1 MKSRHILNIVTL
13 VIVLVVNTLAST
25 LPLNGMDTGQ
35 ISDSIPSLFTPA
47 GYVFSIWGVIY
58 LALIAFAVYQAL
70 PAQRNN
76 PRLEK
81 IGWWFTISNLFN
93 SAWIFA
99 WHYLQFGLSLV
110 IMLGLLASLLILY
123 TKAGIGKTSANW
135 KEKLFLDVP
144 FGIYL
149 GWIAVA
155 TIANV
160 STVLLMI
167 DWNGFGI
174 APEIWTIVV
183 LLVGT
188 ALAVAMAFL
197 RKEIAYPLVAV
208 WAFIG
213 IYNAR
218 PEVAPVAITAL
229 IGASGCRPW
238 HHRQP
243 LDRPEK
249 ESLIHCHEDSHL
261 VDTPRPAPER
271 QPRSECSVGKR
282 SASCA
287 CLYP

>member
-1 MKSRHILNIVTL
+1 MKTLRILNIVTFA
-13 VIVLVVNTLAST
+13 IVVVVNGLAST

-35 ISDSIPSLFTPA
+35 ISDMIPSLFTPA
-47 GYVFSIWGVIY
+47 GYVFSIWGIIY
-58 LALIAFAVYQAL
+58 LALLAFSVYQAL
-70 PAQRNN
+70 PAQRENK
-76 PRLEK
+76 RLQN
-81 IGWWFTISNLFN
+81 IGPWFLISNLFN

-123 TKAGIGKTSANW
+123 TKAGIGKTSSSRND
-135 KEKLFLDVP
+135 KLFLDIP

-160 STVLLMI
+160 STVLIMN
-167 DWNGFGI
+167 DWAGFGI
-174 APEIWTIVV
+174 APEIWTIIV

-218 PEVAPVAITAL
+218 PEVTPVAVTAL
-229 IGASGCRPW
+229 IGAAVAFLGIVASR
-238 HHRQP
+238 
-243 LDRPEK
+243 L
-249 ESLIHCHEDSHL
+249 
-261 VDTPRPAPER
+261 PAL
-271 QPRSECSVGKR
+271 KKK
-282 SASCA
+282 A
-287 CLYP
+287 

>member
-58 LALIAFAVYQAL
+58 LALIAFSVYQAL

-81 IGWWFTISNLFN
+81 IGWWFIISNLFN

-123 TKAGIGKTSANW
+123 TKAGIGVQKAANW
-135 KEKLFLDVP
+135 KEKLFLDIP

-167 DWNGFGI
+167 NWNGFGI
-174 APEIWTIVV
+174 APEIWTVIV

-188 ALAVAMAFL
+188 GLAVAMAFL

-218 PEVAPVAITAL
+218 PEVTTVAVTAL
-229 IGASGCRPW
+229 IGAAIALLGIVASR
-238 HHRQP
+238 
-243 LDRPEK
+243 
-249 ESLIHCHEDSHL
+249 L
-261 VDTPRPAPER
+261 VGLKKKA
-271 QPRSECSVGKR
+271 
-282 SASCA
+282 
-287 CLYP
+287 

>member
-1 MKSRHILNIVTL
+1 MKTLRILNLATF
-13 VIVLVVNTLAST
+13 VIVVVVNAMASL

-35 ISDSIPSLFTPA
+35 ISDMIPSLFTPA
-47 GYVFSIWGVIY
+47 GYVFAIWSVIY
-58 LALIAFAVYQAL
+58 LGLFSFGIYQLL
-70 PAQRNN
+70 PTQQDNKRIKA
-76 PRLEK
+76 
-81 IGWWFTISNLFN
+81 IGPWFLISNLFN

-99 WHYLQFGLSLV
+99 WHYLQFGISLI
-110 IMLGLLASLLILY
+110 IMLGLFASLLMVY
-123 TKAGIGKTSANW
+123 TRAGIGASKAKDW
-135 KEKLFLDVP
+135 KEKLLLDVP

-160 STVLLMI
+160 ATVLIMS
-167 DWNGFGI
+167 DWNAFGI

-183 LLVGT
+183 LMVGT

-229 IGASGCRPW
+229 IGAAVAFLGIIGSRLPF
-238 HHRQP
+238 
-243 LDRPEK
+243 LTK
-249 ESLIHCHEDSHL
+249 
-261 VDTPRPAPER
+261 
-271 QPRSECSVGKR
+271 GK
-282 SASCA
+282 AK
-287 CLYP
+287 

>member
-13 VIVLVVNTLAST
+13 IIVLVVNTLAST

-123 TKAGIGKTSANW
+123 SKAGIGVQKAADW
-135 KEKLFLDVP
+135 KEKLFLDIP

-160 STVLLMI
+160 STVLI
-167 DWNGFGI
+167 VNNWNGFGI
-174 APEIWTIVV
+174 APEIWTVIV

-188 ALAVAMAFL
+188 ALAVALAFL

-218 PEVAPVAITAL
+218 PEVTTVAVTAL
-229 IGASGCRPW
+229 IGAAIALLGIVASR
-238 HHRQP
+238 
-243 LDRPEK
+243 
-249 ESLIHCHEDSHL
+249 LIGL
-261 VDTPRPAPER
+261 KKKA
-271 QPRSECSVGKR
+271 
-282 SASCA
+282 
-287 CLYP
+287 